1 MKTLRLLAIAVGFV
15 VTAAPPCAAAQA
27 PGSAKWADS
36 ARKLIDRSNQ
46 VGVSAIDDA
55 IALLDRVLTVV
66 PNDPVLLHYKGYAL
80 YRRTTTGPNL
90 PPEEEVKTMLQEAD
104 RVLELSSK
112 TLAWPET
119 HALRASVFGQ
129 LIGLNPN
136 PINAMRLG
144 PKADNAMDKAIELGP
159 KNPRVWLMRGIGSI
173 FKPKLFGGGAEK
185 AEVDIR
191 KAIALLDGDTP
202 EAPRPSWGRAES
214 WAWLG
219 QALDRQDKREDAKAA
234 YRKALEIDPEFG
246 WVKYQLLPELERRR

>member
-1 MKTLRLLAIAVGFV
+1 MMRTQSFLIAMVLAAG
-15 VTAAPPCAAAQA
+15 ASPASSQA
-27 PGSAKWADS
+27 PGSTKWADS
-36 ARKLIDRSNQ
+36 ARRLIDRSNQ
-46 VGVSAIDDA
+46 AGVAAIDDA
-55 IALLDRVLTVV
+55 IVLLDRVLTVV

-90 PPEEEVKTMLQEAD
+90 PPEDELKKMLQEAD
-104 RVLELSSK
+104 RVLELSAK

-144 PKADNAMDKAIELGP
+144 PKADNAMDKAIALGP

-191 KAIALLDGDTP
+191 KAIAFLEGDTP

-219 QALDRQDKREDAKAA
+219 QALDRQDKREEAKAA

-246 WVKYQLLPELERRR
+246 WVKYQLLPELERRK

>member
-1 MKTLRLLAIAVGFV
+1 MRRILFIALV
-15 VTAAPPCAAAQA
+15 VFAAPAHAQA

-36 ARKLIDRSNQ
+36 ARRLIDRSNQ
-46 VGVSAIDDA
+46 AGVASIDDA
-55 IALLDRVLTVV
+55 IVLLDRVLTVV

-90 PPEEEVKTMLQEAD
+90 PPEEEIKRMLQEAD
-104 RVLELSSK
+104 RVLELSAK
-112 TLAWPET
+112 TLPWPET
-119 HALRASVFGQ
+119 YALRASVFGH

-159 KNPRVWLMRGIGSI
+159 DNPRVWLMRGIGSI
-173 FKPKLFGGGAEK
+173 YKPKLFGGGAEK

-191 KAIALLDGDTP
+191 KAIAKFDGDKP
-202 EAPRPSWGRAES
+202 EAPRPAWGRAES
-214 WAWLG
+214 YAWLG
-219 QALDRQDKREDAKAA
+219 QALARQDKTEDAKAA

-246 WVKYQLLPELERRR
+246 WVKYQLLPDLERKK